1 MRNPGFGSVVRL
13 WRSAIVL
20 VTATLLALPA
30 SADPSLTPH
39 AAEYKVKIR
48 MLGGQLNTELR
59 ATETGYIATHV
70 IKPTGMSRI
79 ISRGTISETSEFTAT
94 RDGVRPVVYSSTDT
108 ISRDQNKVSV
118 QFDWDTGE
126 ARGTVDGEEVL
137 SIMDGLAYDRVSI
150 QYELMHDLLNKG
162 PSQNYTMF
170 EIDRLRHV
178 NVRKIGVRKVD
189 VPAGKFEVIGIQHQ
203 AEGSR
208 RVTTLWC
215 AEELDYLPV
224 IIEQHRKGKLRVR
237 ATLNKYS
244 PGLDSPAVKSEQ

>member
-1 MRNPGFGSVVRL
+1 
-13 WRSAIVL
+13 
-20 VTATLLALPA
+20 
-30 SADPSLTPH
+30 
-39 AAEYKVKIR
+39 
-48 MLGGQLNTELR
+48 
-59 ATETGYIATHV
+59 
-70 IKPTGMSRI
+70 
-79 ISRGTISETSEFTAT
+79 
-94 RDGVRPVVYSSTDT
+94 VYSSTDT
-108 ISRDQNKVSV
+108 ISRDKNKVSV

-137 SIMDGLAYDRVSI
+137 SIMDDLAYDRVSI

-178 NVRKIGVRKVD
+178 NVRNIGVRKVD

-244 PGLDSPAVKSEQ
+244 PEAD

>member
-1 MRNPGFGSVVRL
+1 MRNPEFGDVLRL

-20 VTATLLALPA
+20 VTATLLVPQAL
-30 SADPSLTPH
+30 ADPSLTPH
-39 AAEYKVKIR
+39 VAEYKVKIS
-48 MLGGQLNTELR
+48 MLGGQLKTQLKVTER
-59 ATETGYIATHV
+59 GYIATHV

-79 ISRGTISETSEFTAT
+79 ISRGTISETSEFYAT
-94 RDGVRPVVYSSTDT
+94 SDGVRPRVYSSIDT
-108 ISRDQNKVSV
+108 ISRDKKKVSV
-118 QFDWDTGE
+118 LFDWDTGE
-126 ARGTVDGEEVL
+126 ARGMVDGEEVL

-150 QYELMHDLLNKG
+150 QYELMHDLLNKSPG
-162 PSQNYTMF
+162 QNYTMF

-178 NVRKIGVRKVD
+178 NVRNIGARKIK
-189 VPAGKFEVIGIQHQ
+189 VPAGNFEVIGIQHQ
-203 AEGSR
+203 AEGSK

-244 PGLDSPAVKSEQ
+244 PEAD